1 MDNLDD
7 YYLEQQSKYETI
19 NENKYLTKGNIYL
32 ILHSLISFLI
42 LLFISLIAKYL
53 SVPLFW
59 TIISITIILICYS
72 FYYLVVN
79 YD

>member
-1 MDNLDD
+1 MDNHQE
-7 YYLEQQSKYETI
+7 YNLEEQINDSN